1 MEREVVGDRLVRR
14 VPESAAR
21 LVDRVDEGR
30 GDVPRETSVGLAKV
44 RRRELLFA
52 ARVRLNQRVD
62 DRDRRRIARSGAAEV
77 RHEAS
82 QRRRAEARRRADAA
96 LAVESEVVR
105 EEPEQDEVHV
115 GRERSQ
121 ARPRRILDPRVDL
134 AVSTLARGL
143 AVAVEDRICAPEE
156 VPVRGVSIAI
166 ELKSMR
172 FMLLTCSL

>member
-1 MEREVVGDRLVRR
+1 MACDNIYQRCCDRSHVARRKAGGD
-14 VPESAAR
+14 SADLGV
-21 LVDRVDEGR
+21 LVDKLMYIKDYLS
-30 GDVPRETSVGLAKV
+30 DLSA
-44 RRRELLFA
+44 
-52 ARVRLNQRVD
+52 
-62 DRDRRRIARSGAAEV
+62 IARSGAAEV